1 MRRNDYYSN
10 YCMIKESKW
19 SSSGSVRKARARKKA
34 YDNYKTVKEAAF
46 APPWLSQGLKNVK
59 STVGAQANKLKTL
72 GEDVKHI
79 TNTSRDGWVRG
90 EAMPFFRN
98 LKGIGDQYIK
108 NKNGMRN
115 KVNTWAK
122 NEITKGAYN
131 PTLRNIVGQITT

>member
-79 TNTSRDGWVRG
+79 TNRGSDGWVRG
-90 EAMPFFRN
+90 EVMPFARD
-98 LKGIGDQYIK
+98 IGGVAGQYIK
-108 NKNGMRN
+108 NPAMRKN
-115 KVNTWAK
+115 VNTWAQNK
-122 NEITKGAYN
+122 ATRAAHD
-131 PTLRNIVGQITT
+131 PMLRDLMNQLIM